1 MEHLLMTKRILITG
15 ASSGFGKAIAE
26 HLSKQGHSVFG
37 TSRNTAHLVTSDFV
51 HMLSMDVNVPSSID
65 SAIASVLETSGGID
79 VLINNAG
86 FGICGALEDCS
97 IDEARSQM
105 ETNFF
110 GQIAVIQKVL
120 PHMRNQGHGRI
131 INIGSLAG
139 DIGLPYQSLYSAS
152 KAAMQRVTE
161 ALRLELKDTGVDIT
175 LIAPGDFKTG
185 FTASRVF
192 AANALNSERTS
203 KMRSVVQQY
212 ERDEQNGSD
221 PVLVAQLVDKLIA
234 KEALKVLYTVGR
246 ADQRLAHKL
255 KHWLPSTWFERVL
268 AAIYKV

>member
-1 MEHLLMTKRILITG
+1 MTKRILITG

-26 HLSKQGHSVFG
+26 HLSQQGHNVYG
-37 TSRNTAHLVTSDFV
+37 TSRIATQAGITDSI

-65 SAIASVLETSGGID
+65 SAITGMLETCGGID

-152 KAAMQRVTE
+152 KAAMQRITE
-161 ALRLELKDTGVDIT
+161 ALRLELKDTGIDLT
-175 LIAPGDFKTG
+175 LVAPGDFKTG

-192 AANALNSERTS
+192 AENALNSERTP
-203 KMRSVVQQY
+203 KMRSVVEQY

-221 PVLVAQLVDKLIA
+221 PKLVAELVATLIDKRS
-234 KEALKVLYTVGR
+234 LKVLYTVGR
-246 ADQRLAHKL
+246 FDQRLAHKL
-255 KHWLPSTWFERVL
+255 KHWLPSKWFERML
-268 AAIYKV
+268 ATIYGI

>member
-1 MEHLLMTKRILITG
+1 MTKRILITG

-26 HLSKQGHSVFG
+26 HLSKQGHRVFG
-37 TSRNTAHLVTSDFV
+37 TSRNAAPSVISDSV
-51 HMLSMDVNVPSSID
+51 HTLGMDVNAPGSID
-65 SAIASVLETSGGID
+65 SAINAMLEVCGGID

-120 PHMRNQGHGRI
+120 PHMRAQGHGRI

-139 DIGLPYQSLYSAS
+139 DIGLPYQSMYSAS
-152 KAAMQRVTE
+152 KAAMQRITE
-161 ALRLELKDTGVDIT
+161 ALRLELKGTGIDLT

-192 AANALNSERTS
+192 AENALNSERTP
-203 KMRSVVQQY
+203 KMRSVVEQY

-221 PVLVAQLVDKLIA
+221 PKLVAELVATLIS
-234 KEALKVLYTVGR
+234 KRSLKVIYTVGR
-246 ADQRLAHKL
+246 FDQRLAHRL
-255 KHWLPSTWFERVL
+255 KHWLPSIWFERVL
-268 AAIYKV
+268 ATIYGI

>member
-1 MEHLLMTKRILITG
+1 MTKRILITG

-37 TSRNTAHLVTSDFV
+37 TSRDVADRVTSDSV
-51 HMLSMDVNVPSSID
+51 HMLSMDVNNSSSID
-65 SAIASVLETSGGID
+65 MAIASMLESSGGID

-86 FGICGALEDCS
+86 FGLCGALEDCR

-120 PHMRNQGHGRI
+120 PHMRVQGHGRI

-152 KAAMQRVTE
+152 KAAMQRITE
-161 ALRLELKDTGVDIT
+161 ALRLELKDTGIDLT
-175 LIAPGDFKTG
+175 LVAPGDFKTG

-192 AANALNSERTS
+192 AEKALNSERTP
-203 KMRSVVQQY
+203 KMRSVVEQY
-212 ERDEQNGSD
+212 ERDERNGSD
-221 PVLVAQLVDKLIA
+221 PKLVAELVATLISNRS
-234 KEALKVLYTVGR
+234 LKVIYTAGR
-246 ADQRLAHKL
+246 FDQRLAHKL
-255 KHWLPSTWFERVL
+255 KHWLPSKWFERVL
-268 AAIYKV
+268 ATIYGM